1 MRMPKLCLRSLFTI
15 PPAAPEELFRNIKC
29 CTSIFEPERLQ
40 NLKPAPEE
48 DIQALEALVM
58 EKYGRPIPL
67 SFRQY
72 LTEMG
77 TEDGG
82 ILSRHMGEE
91 WRGGQNGLNTAS
103 LTKIYIEYKFR
114 MGRGFEDV
122 VQDRSPGCP
131 PFWNF
136 FYAPLAERT
145 YGFSPCTDD
154 PDELVHSDAWRFY
167 YPQYTFSK
175 LLFYCAYSDLLR
187 WVLTNGKD
195 MKYKAGTFSSGYR
208 CIHGMT
214 FLAWCPPE
222 WTVTGHAPL
231 AEFLCELEDTYSLE
245 PCWFSNNKEFCLYDL
260 NRQPTDEEN
269 LDVRYVAFHKSCG
282 LTLCIAYYTWYKHQI
297 RVTILS
303 EDLSLTKQI
312 SDAILEQ
319 SVLEENTMD
328 LKQLDWRQVPDWLTF
343 SKWW

>member
-1 MRMPKLCLRSLFTI
+1 MAKICLRALFTV
-15 PPAAPEELFRNIKC
+15 PPATPEELLGNVKRC
-29 CTSIFEPERLQ
+29 VSVFEPERLQ
-40 NLKPAPEE
+40 ALKPAPEE
-48 DIQALEALVM
+48 EIQALEQLAL
-58 EKYGRPIPL
+58 EKYGRSIPPA
-67 SFRQY
+67 FRQY
-72 LTEMG
+72 LLEMG

-103 LTKIYIEYKFR
+103 RTKHYMEYKTR
-114 MGRGFEDV
+114 MGRGFEDFV
-122 VQDRSPGCP
+122 RDRSPGCP

-136 FYAPLAERT
+136 FYAALAEQT
-145 YGFSPCTDD
+145 CGFSPCTDD

-187 WVLTNGKD
+187 WVLTNGKH
-195 MKYKAGTFSSGYR
+195 MRYRPGTFSAGYS
-208 CIHGMT
+208 CIHKMT

-231 AEFLCELEDTYSLE
+231 AEFLRELEDAYSLE
-245 PCWFSNNKEFCLYDL
+245 PCWFSSDKEFCLYDL

-269 LDVRYVAFHKSCG
+269 HFARYAAFHKSSG
-282 LTLCIAYYTWYKHQI
+282 LTLCIAYHTWYKHSI

-303 EDLSLTKQI
+303 EDLPLTKQI
-312 SDAILEQ
+312 SDAILERAA
-319 SVLEENTMD
+319 LEEGKME
-328 LKQLDWRQVPDWLTF
+328 LRQLDWKQVPGWLSF
-343 SKWW
+343 SEWW